1 MLGAGNL
8 VHRGAVAVMRALLGL
23 LIVLKYTALGLLM
36 GAVLL
41 VSLPLTLLLV
51 VLAVCI
57 LALAARRD

>member
-1 MLGAGNL
+1 M
-8 VHRGAVAVMRALLGL
+8 MRALSGL

-41 VSLPLTLLLV
+41 VSLPLTILLV

-57 LALAARRD
+57 LGLAARRD